1 MASQLFKLATLRSPV
16 LAPRI
21 VTPGEIPPL
30 NFSSHCAM
38 LIGFPAA
45 SVNSVRFYREGNT
58 PQATSN
64 VKGNPRSGSPQ
75 EQAANSAAGVR
86 HKAGN
91 TTGDSGSLAK
101 PVSNPDAAGI
111 GGQEEPQPSQ
121 ENMKRDPNEPDEK
134 KRGKVLQ
141 EGNKPLDPADK

>member
-1 MASQLFKLATLRSPV
+1 MASQLFKRVSLRGP
-16 LAPRI
+16 LRAPRI
-21 VTPGEIPPL
+21 VTP
-30 NFSSHCAM
+30 
-38 LIGFPAA
+38 AA
-45 SVNSVRFYREGNT
+45 SANSVRFYREGNT

-91 TTGDSGSLAK
+91 TTGDSGSLAN

-121 ENMKRDPNEPDEK
+121 ENMKRDPNEPNEK
-134 KRGKVLQ
+134 KREKVLQ